1 MPAFPPDIIIT
12 VAPTNAKPRSQV
24 LLRKEFKVRANRT
37 SVPAIKDKPS
47 AEADKRPSSSKAVE
61 GSANARATGSTVMM
75 TRPQK
80 FAQRKVS
87 ISSKSCIV
95 AEQSRSRSATRKS
108 LNAQASEYINVGEK
122 GAEIRQTTTNSDSHS
137 LLRENAWRRY

>member
-87 ISSKSCIV
+87 ISSKSCI
-95 AEQSRSRSATRKS
+95 EGKKRRRKRH
-108 LNAQASEYINVGEK
+108 EEK
-122 GAEIRQTTTNSDSHS
+122 LECPGKRIHQCR
-137 LLRENAWRRY
+137 